1 MKKPK
6 AVPVTDITWARPPA
20 PPAGAHVVPAPGQPM
35 RVARELVKALYTLPV
50 GILLRSHRGDFFRWD
65 GTRYSELDRRDVRRA
80 AYEHLEHAVYLHPKD
95 GWLPFAPTQR
105 KTTDVL
111 DALQAVVF
119 IESRPDAPLWIDR
132 RDQPPAAEIV
142 AMTNGLLHVPTR
154 ILHAHTTQY
163 FNQHALPFAFD
174 PKAPTPTRWL
184 AFLDELWP
192 DDATAVDGLQ
202 EVIGYLLA
210 GDTRQQKI
218 FGLVGPPRS
227 GKGTIAR
234 VITGL
239 LGAHQ
244 VAAPTLASLATNFGL
259 QPLIA
264 KPLAIIA
271 DARLSTR
278 ADSKV
283 IVERLLSISG
293 EDSLTIDRKYKDPW
307 TGRLPTRLLI
317 LTNELPKLSDA
328 SGALAS
334 RFILF
339 VLATSFIGRENP
351 QLTAE
356 LLTEAPSIFNWAL
369 EGAERLITRGYFERP
384 ASSADAVR
392 QMEDLSS
399 PIAAFVRDRCV
410 VNVKAEVPVEAL
422 WTAWKAWCVETNTR
436 VNTKALLG
444 RDLRAAVPR
453 VKIARPRHEGDR
465 VYRYQGIGL
474 LPQENNAFLPGPPG
488 PEPAAGPGGPG
499 GPGNSAMYPS
509 HRSSLTDEVQ
519 ARGDERFQ
527 QGWQRKSEDDDDL
540 LS

>member
-1 MKKPK
+1 
-6 AVPVTDITWARPPA
+6 
-20 PPAGAHVVPAPGQPM
+20 M
-35 RVARELVKALYTLPV
+35 RVARELVQALYTLP
-50 GILLRSHRGDFFRWD
+50 GGMILRSHRGDFYRWD
-65 GTRYSELDRRDVRRA
+65 GARYRELDRRDVRRT
-80 AYEHLEHAVYLHPKD
+80 AYDFLEPAVYLHPEQ

-105 KTTDVL
+105 KIADVL
-111 DALQAVVF
+111 DALHAVVF
-119 IESRPDAPLWIDR
+119 VESRPDAPLWIDG
-132 RDQPPAAEIV
+132 RDTPRAPEIV

-154 ILHAHTTQY
+154 ILHAHTMHY
-163 FNQHALPFAFD
+163 FNHHALPFAFD

-192 DDATAVDGLQ
+192 DDAAAIEGLQ

-278 ADSKV
+278 ADSKIV
-283 IVERLLSISG
+283 VERLLSISG

-307 TGRLPTRLLI
+307 TGRLPSRFLI

-339 VLATSFIGRENP
+339 VLTTSFIGRENP
-351 QLTAE
+351 QLTVD

-369 EGAERLITRGYFERP
+369 DGAARLVERGYFKSP

-410 VNVKAEVPVEAL
+410 VNVQADVSVEDL
-422 WTAWKAWCVETNTR
+422 WKAWKAWCAETNTR
-436 VNTKALLG
+436 LNTKATFG
-444 RDLRAAVPR
+444 RDLRAALPR
-453 VKIARPRHEGDR
+453 VKTARPRHEGDR
-465 VYRYQGIGL
+465 EYRYQGIGL
-474 LPQENNAFLPGPPG
+474 RGENNALLPGPPG
-488 PEPAAGPGGPG
+488 PDPDAGLGGPG
-499 GPGNSAMYPS
+499 GPGNSALYPS
-509 HRSSLTDEVQ
+509 HENSLTEQIQ
-519 ARGDERFQ
+519 ARGDALFKR
-527 QGWQRKSEDDDDL
+527 GWR
-540 LS
+540 

>member
-1 MKKPK
+1 MKKK
-6 AVPVTDITWARPPA
+6 STHVTDITWARPPA
-20 PPAGAHVVPAPGQPM
+20 APPGTIAVSPPGQPM
-35 RVARELVKALYTLPV
+35 RVARELVKALYTLPG
-50 GILLRSHRGDFFRWD
+50 GIILRSHRGDFYRWD
-65 GTRYSELDRRDVRRA
+65 GTRYLEIAHRDVRRG
-80 AYEHLEHAVYLHPKD
+80 AYDYLEPAVYLHPEH

-105 KTTDVL
+105 KVADIL

-119 IESRPDAPLWIDR
+119 IESRPDAPLWIDHSKT
-132 RDQPPAAEIV
+132 PPAPETV

-154 ILHAHTTQY
+154 ILHAHTTHY
-163 FNQHALPFAFD
+163 FNHHALPFAFD
-174 PKAPTPTRWL
+174 PKAPSPVRWL
-184 AFLDELWP
+184 KFLDQLWP
-192 DDATAVDGLQ
+192 DDAAAIDGLQ

-239 LGAHQ
+239 LGAHH
-244 VAAPTLASLATNFGL
+244 VAAPTLASLGTNFGL

-278 ADSKV
+278 GDSIV
-283 IVERLLSISG
+283 VERLLSISG

-307 TGRLPTRLLI
+307 TGRLSTRFLM
-317 LTNELPKLSDA
+317 LTNELPKLPDA

-369 EGAERLITRGYFERP
+369 EGAERLVERGYFKSP

-399 PIAAFVRDRCV
+399 PISAFVRDRCV
-410 VNVKAEVPVEAL
+410 VHSDAEVPVEDL
-422 WTAWKAWCVETNTR
+422 WTAWKAWCAETNTWCS
-436 VNTKALLG
+436 TKAVFG
-444 RDLRAAVPR
+444 RDLRAALPR
-453 VKIARPRHEGDR
+453 VKTARPRHAGDR
-465 VYRYQGIGL
+465 VYRYQGIRLCGQNSAL
-474 LPQENNAFLPGPPG
+474 LPGPPG
-488 PEPAAGPGGPG
+488 PDPDPGPRGPG
-499 GPGNSAMYPS
+499 GPGNSAMYPPHGS
-509 HRSSLTDEVQ
+509 NDDIAGKVSPEPGR
-519 ARGDERFQ
+519 ERF
-527 QGWQRKSEDDDDL
+527 
-540 LS
+540 